1 MSSWMQAL
9 ITLCLVAAT
18 AVLILLI
25 PAIISLRRSLQRAET
40 VLMLLER
47 EVGPLA
53 AQTQGLA
60 EDLRTLVRQG
70 NRELERLGAVAER
83 VGDLSERAARLVT
96 AVSGFTRVGQIV
108 GATAAIRKGLN
119 VFINRVRKHGGRYD
133 G

>member
-1 MSSWMQAL
+1 MPAL
-9 ITLCLVAAT
+9 ITLCLVVAT

-25 PAIISLRRSLQRAET
+25 PAIVSLRRSLQRAET

-47 EVGPLA
+47 EIGPLA

>member
-1 MSSWMQAL
+1 MSSWMPAL
-9 ITLCLVAAT
+9 ITLCLVVAT

-47 EVGPLA
+47 EIGPLA

>member
-9 ITLCLVAAT
+9 ITLCVVAAT
-18 AVLILLI
+18 AVLI
-25 PAIISLRRSLQRAET
+25 PAIISIRRSVQRAET

-47 EVGPLA
+47 EIGPVA
-53 AQTQGLA
+53 AQIQGLA
-60 EDLRTLVRQG
+60 EDVRTLVRQA
-70 NRELERLGAVAER
+70 NRELERLGGVAER

-108 GATAAIRKGLN
+108 GATSAIRKGLN
-119 VFINRVRKHGGRYD
+119 VFINRIRKHGGSYD

>member
-47 EVGPLA
+47 EIGPLA

>member
-1 MSSWMQAL
+1 MPAL
-9 ITLCLVAAT
+9 ITLCLVVAT

-47 EVGPLA
+47 EIGPLA

-70 NRELERLGAVAER
+70 NRELEHLGAVAER

-119 VFINRVRKHGGRYD
+119 VFLNRVRKHGGRYD

>member
-1 MSSWMQAL
+1 MPAL
-9 ITLCLVAAT
+9 ITLCLVVAT

-47 EVGPLA
+47 EIGPLA

>member
-1 MSSWMQAL
+1 MQAL

>member
-1 MSSWMQAL
+1 
-9 ITLCLVAAT
+9 
-18 AVLILLI
+18 
-25 PAIISLRRSLQRAET
+25 
-40 VLMLLER
+40 MLLER
-47 EVGPLA
+47 EIGPLA

>member
-1 MSSWMQAL
+1 MPAL
-9 ITLCLVAAT
+9 VTLCLVVAT

-47 EVGPLA
+47 EIGPLA

>member
-1 MSSWMQAL
+1 MPAL
-9 ITLCLVAAT
+9 VTVCLVAAT

-47 EVGPLA
+47 EIGPLA

-83 VGDLSERAARLVT
+83 VGDLSERASRLVT

-119 VFINRVRKHGGRYD
+119 VFINRVRKHGGSYD